1 MGISRNIR
9 IASEMHSFPGKP
21 VLPIQWLIDKS
32 AFLIKQSMA
41 IIGYL
46 GDTNTTHTWIETE
59 TWRTKIYTVTE

>member
-1 MGISRNIR
+1 
-9 IASEMHSFPGKP
+9 MHSFPGKP